1 MIRRTTYRGVERMRK
16 KSSDKLEMTVESR
29 TDRLILVRDFVSDA
43 AGKFGFNDEEVSK
56 IALAV
61 DEACSNIIKHAYR
74 FAVDKLIDIEILM
87 RDGRFEVVITDDG
100 LRFDPDLVELSNMK
114 EYLKQY
120 HQTGFGM
127 YLMKSLM
134 DEVEYTIK
142 PGRKNEV
149 RLIKFLQQ

>member
-1 MIRRTTYRGVERMRK
+1 MRK

-43 AGKFGFNDEEVSK
+43 ARKFGFNDEVVSK